1 MRNGTTRF
9 ILSLATAL
17 FMMFGAQQLLAAET
31 VEAVHAQGM
40 VKQGALLLDV
50 REPDEFATEHAPTA
64 QLIPLEQ
71 FSARM
76 QEVAA
81 YKDKPVI
88 VMCRTG
94 RRSAKA
100 AQLLQDAGFSQVSS
114 VEGGI
119 EAWKKAGLEVVAEPV
134 PVKES
139 K

>member
-1 MRNGTTRF
+1 MSNRTTRF
-9 ILSLATAL
+9 ILSLVTAL
-17 FMMFGAQQLLAAET
+17 FMLFGAQQLQAAET
-31 VEAVHAQGM
+31 VAAVQAQAM

-50 REPDEFATEHAPTA
+50 REPDEFATEHAPKA

-81 YKDKPVI
+81 YKDKPVV

-119 EAWKKAGLEVVAEPV
+119 EAWKKAGLEVVAEPA
-134 PVKES
+134 PVKDS